1 MNFFQV
7 TLQPLRADKLPV
19 THTAHVQE
27 EVLPDMG
34 SEGGNLGCS
43 MVTEEAGEGT
53 LGPVDQQVALS
64 LELVLKAS
72 VTGGAVVEE
81 LSEALTSL

>member
-1 MNFFQV
+1 M
-7 TLQPLRADKLPV
+7 
-19 THTAHVQE
+19 
-27 EVLPDMG
+27 LPDMSG
-34 SEGGNLGCS
+34 EGGHLGCS
-43 MVTEEAGEGT
+43 VVTDKADEGT

-64 LELVLKAS
+64 LQLVLKAP